1 MLRIIIFLG
10 FILLGQ
16 VCFSQETGV
25 FIDKRDHQ
33 SYKTI
38 QIGTQTWM
46 AQNLNFS
53 GEGSW
58 CYDDSAFNCD
68 KYGRLYTWEAALKS
82 CPDHWHLPSNEE
94 WTSLELFLGMT
105 PEEVKIWLMR
115 GDGEGTMLKNETE
128 WEMENGEK
136 LGYNSSGF
144 NALPA
149 GFLNVH
155 NGKYTDLGKR
165 ASWWSSTP
173 SDQYAIRRT
182 LFYNKTG
189 IDKDP
194 ATRTL
199 GFSVRCIQ
207 NITE

>member
-1 MLRIIIFLG
+1 MKRVTYFLG

-16 VCFSQETGV
+16 AGFSQETGV
-25 FIDKRDHQ
+25 FMDKRDNQ
-33 SYKTI
+33 TYKTI

-53 GEGSW
+53 SADSW
-58 CYDDSAFNCD
+58 CYDDSAFYCD
-68 KYGRLYTWEAALKS
+68 RYGRLYTWDGALNS
-82 CPDHWHLPSNEE
+82 CPENWHLPSDEE
-94 WTSLELFLGMT
+94 WTNLELYLGMT

-115 GDGEGTMLKNETE
+115 GDGEGTMLKNASQ
-128 WEMENGEK
+128 WEMDKGEK
-136 LGYNSSGF
+136 QGYNSSGF

-149 GFLNVH
+149 GFLNSH
-155 NGKYTDLGKR
+155 SGAFTDLGKR

-182 LFYNKTG
+182 LFNNKTG
-189 IDKDP
+189 IDRDP

-199 GFSVRCIQ
+199 GFSVRCIK
-207 NITE
+207 NRSD